1 MYLRL
6 ETPSSRNITDNLLFW
21 IVIFANIKG
30 FIVMIKYI
38 FFLPVAIY
46 VIGLLTSILK
56 AILKITLG
64 NILLA
69 IALLLGLGFY
79 IIDNDIDISN
89 YFNKVSIVNEE
100 EVQETIKGFIDKI

>member
-1 MYLRL
+1 M
-6 ETPSSRNITDNLLFW
+6 NL
-21 IVIFANIKG
+21 A
-30 FIVMIKYI
+30 
-38 FFLPVAIY
+38 
-46 VIGLLTSILK
+46 ILK
-56 AILKITLG
+56 AILRITLG

-79 IIDNDIDISN
+79 ITDNDIDISN

>member
-1 MYLRL
+1 M
-6 ETPSSRNITDNLLFW
+6 NL
-21 IVIFANIKG
+21 A
-30 FIVMIKYI
+30 
-38 FFLPVAIY
+38 
-46 VIGLLTSILK
+46 ILK

>member
-1 MYLRL
+1 V
-6 ETPSSRNITDNLLFW
+6 T
-21 IVIFANIKG
+21 FANIKG

-38 FFLPVAIY
+38 LFLPVAIY
-46 VIGLLTSILK
+46 VIGLLTAILK
-56 AILKITLG
+56 AILRITLG

-79 IIDNDIDISN
+79 IVDNDIDISN

-100 EVQETIKGFIDKI
+100 EVQETIKVLIDKI